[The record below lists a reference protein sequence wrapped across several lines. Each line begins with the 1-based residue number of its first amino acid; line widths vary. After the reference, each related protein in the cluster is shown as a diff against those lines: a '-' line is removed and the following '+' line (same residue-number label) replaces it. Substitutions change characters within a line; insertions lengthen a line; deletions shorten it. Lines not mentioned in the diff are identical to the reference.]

1 MWYFIGCILSLIL
14 TILLLI
20 EDNKNDDQELW
31 EKIIFYP
38 IGILVLTC
46 YSWLGVLIVL
56 LNFKYKSKYYFTY
69 AESK

>member
-20 EDNKNDDQELW
+20 QDNKNDDQELW

-38 IGILVLTC
+38 IGTLVLTC
-46 YSWLGVLIVL
+46 SSWFGVLIVF
-56 LNFKYKSKYYFTY
+56 LNFKYKSKYYFKY